1 MRVTNERKVQP
12 ESNKPERL
20 KKGKTDVIILLSVC
34 CNKWS
39 QIKRNGNIGMEYQ
52 QQYHP
57 LEWRKKN
64 YVISTIP
71 TLIKPYVDTILLQL
85 NWWNQ
90 SLLFHTLCVSF
101 LLLLFRLVLS
111 LSISFS
117 FCLFRHRFH
126 RIQLNTPYVFCAI
139 HVHRMQV
146 KTGWS
151 STDKSASNCL
161 VFIFGSSH
169 SHSHSV
175 YRIREIWNIQ
185 SILSQ
190 AINFFV

>member
-1 MRVTNERKVQP
+1 MNATCSPKATNQSDWRKEKLMLLFCSLCVATNEVK
-12 ESNKPERL
+12 SNEMEIMERN
-20 KKGKTDVIILLSVC
+20 TNNNTIHS
-34 CNKWS
+34 N
-39 QIKRNGNIGMEYQ
+39 E
-52 QQYHP
+52 
-57 LEWRKKN
+57 EKKN

-126 RIQLNTPYVFCAI
+126 RIQLNTPYVFRAI
-139 HVHRMQV
+139 HGMYIECKWKQGDHRPTSRHLIV
-146 KTGWS
+146 WCSFLDHLIRIHTVS
-151 STDKSASNCL
+151 IAS
-161 VFIFGSSH
+161 F
-169 SHSHSV
+169 
-175 YRIREIWNIQ
+175 
-185 SILSQ
+185 
-190 AINFFV
+190 A